1 MEQQQ
6 PPQPEKSPFTM
17 RSDGKP
23 RQTRQHFSCAECRRL
38 KLKCSRTWPCT
49 SCVKRHCEQICPFGQ
64 AKTIKGKRI
73 VLADAEHLHE
83 RIRKLE
89 VALSQ
94 ERAKNTQEPH
104 PLLVETDWF
113 TTEDGAGPSKLD
125 TKPDVGAID
134 ATVGAFGTL
143 KIGTEG
149 EAQFIGSFAG
159 SEYLREE
166 GQTSE
171 PTTPSDHMRA
181 GDPKFYEMQGAPVP
195 RAAYSETA
203 LRLHDAFLA
212 GGRWHRWRGCSPTST
227 VRGYAIIKVYWD
239 NVNWMYQ
246 PISKVL
252 FERDYLLN
260 AYDVSVRPHPHK
272 LAAVFFLM
280 AVGVMFDLT
289 REPWD
294 DRGAQLFFCGRACL
308 GLVGLENASPATV
321 LALHLMGTYILNDKL
336 GNSADVFWPILGT
349 ATRVAQSLGL
359 HRDGLMFGL
368 SSYEVQERRM
378 LYWEVLT
385 YDRLQALCFGRPC
398 AMSNRASDTL
408 LPDDELLA
416 GDDDFFHR
424 SKYRLIEIMERV
436 LDVQTNAKPTPYSTV
451 QAVDKEITTFRDNLP
466 ETMLPKTQISDLP
479 MDRLLS
485 PQIVIHRLSIRFL
498 VAQTR
503 LLLNRHWF
511 TIALKDTPEDPG
523 QSPFGDA
530 FVAAF
535 ESASEIVQTIRQL
548 VRYHPSLIARWWFF
562 WFHALSASVCLAAVA
577 IRAPMSVWAVP
588 AYQKLQQM
596 VDISAATRDGCRA
609 KNGLAA
615 ILQLRLSASEAME
628 AAAKTRRRA
637 SQPLATEDP
646 ATVSYL
652 EHLKAGAKLVRVGTG
667 QSPVRD
673 SSMSPSGIS
682 HTSPEL
688 RTLEALK
695 QEFSSRPG
703 SASAPYLPVNNLPPQ
718 NADFASTQW
727 LNNLVW
733 QPQDGM
739 PMGDL
744 GLGVPVDM
752 DTSIALGIGGSQ
764 HDLFDVL
771 VNGVGN
777 VGDSRYGGPR

>member
-1 MEQQQ
+1 LVTWAGHLVHRCAR
-6 PPQPEKSPFTM
+6 PTHP
-17 RSDGKP
+17 RSLP
-23 RQTRQHFSCAECRRL
+23 RRSGPAD
-38 KLKCSRTWPCT
+38 P
-49 SCVKRHCEQICPFGQ
+49 
-64 AKTIKGKRI
+64 RI

-113 TTEDGAGPSKLD
+113 TTEDGAGPSRLD
-125 TKPDVGAID
+125 TKPDVGNMD
-134 ATVGAFGTL
+134 AAAGAFGTL

-149 EAQFIGSFAG
+149 EAHFIGSFAG

-171 PTTPSDHMRA
+171 PNTPSDHMRA
-181 GDPKFYEMQGAPVP
+181 GEVFYETQGAPVS

-212 GGRWHRWRGCSPTST
+212 GGVGIAGAAGADYNVDALRAELPDLDRE
-227 VRGYAIIKVYWD
+227 GYAILKVYWD

-294 DRGAQLFFCGRACL
+294 DRAAQLFFCGRACL

-321 LALHLMGTYILNDKL
+321 LALHLMGTYILNDKI

-408 LPDDELLA
+408 LPDDEMLA
-416 GDDDFFHR
+416 GDDDGFHR

-436 LDVQTNAKPTPYSTV
+436 VDVVSFADSLPAPLQLADLSKPTPSRRPTPSSRPSTKRSPHV
-451 QAVDKEITTFRDNLP
+451 RTSTPRA
-466 ETMLPKTQISDLP
+466 SDT
-479 MDRLLS
+479 S
-485 PQIVIHRLSIRFL
+485 P
-498 VAQTR
+498 
-503 LLLNRHWF
+503 
-511 TIALKDTPEDPG
+511 
-523 QSPFGDA
+523 
-530 FVAAF
+530 
-535 ESASEIVQTIRQL
+535 RQL
-548 VRYHPSLIARWWFF
+548 ARHDAAEDADLGPADGPNAQPADCDPPAEHPLPRRTDAPAAQPPLVHDCAQGRARGPWP
-562 WFHALSASVCLAAVA
+562 VA
-577 IRAPMSVWAVP
+577 IR
-588 AYQKLQQM
+588 
-596 VDISAATRDGCRA
+596 
-609 KNGLAA
+609 
-615 ILQLRLSASEAME
+615 
-628 AAAKTRRRA
+628 
-637 SQPLATEDP
+637 
-646 ATVSYL
+646 
-652 EHLKAGAKLVRVGTG
+652 
-667 QSPVRD
+667 
-673 SSMSPSGIS
+673 
-682 HTSPEL
+682 
-688 RTLEALK
+688 
-695 QEFSSRPG
+695 
-703 SASAPYLPVNNLPPQ
+703 
-718 NADFASTQW
+718 
-727 LNNLVW
+727 
-733 QPQDGM
+733 
-739 PMGDL
+739 
-744 GLGVPVDM
+744 
-752 DTSIALGIGGSQ
+752 
-764 HDLFDVL
+764 
-771 VNGVGN
+771 
-777 VGDSRYGGPR
+777 

>member
-1 MEQQQ
+1 MLFRV
-6 PPQPEKSPFTM
+6 PPTRHLGTWAGHLVHRCARPTHAQSL
-17 RSDGKP
+17 P
-23 RQTRQHFSCAECRRL
+23 R
-38 KLKCSRTWPCT
+38 CSGPAD
-49 SCVKRHCEQICPFGQ
+49 P
-64 AKTIKGKRI
+64 RI

-113 TTEDGAGPSKLD
+113 TTEDGAGPSRLD
-125 TKPDVGAID
+125 TKPDVGNMD
-134 ATVGAFGTL
+134 AAAGAFGTL

-149 EAQFIGSFAG
+149 EAHFIGSFAG

-171 PTTPSDHMRA
+171 PNTPSDHMRA
-181 GDPKFYEMQGAPVP
+181 GEVFYETQGAPVS

-203 LRLHDAFLA
+203 LRLHDSFLA
-212 GGRWHRWRGCSPTST
+212 GGVGIAGAAGADYNVDALRAELPDLDRE
-227 VRGYAIIKVYWD
+227 GYAILKVYWD

-252 FERDYLLN
+252 FERGYLLN

-294 DRGAQLFFCGRACL
+294 DRAAQLFFCGRACL

-321 LALHLMGTYILNDKL
+321 LALHLMGTYILNDKI

-408 LPDDELLA
+408 LPDDEMLA
-416 GDDDFFHR
+416 GDDDGFHR

-436 LDVQTNAKPTPYSTV
+436 VDVVSYFDTGFVAASSAFSLLTSANQRQADALLRCPGRRQRDHHMFVPLRPAHLTPV
-451 QAVDKEITTFRDNLP
+451 RDNLP
-466 ETMLPKTQISDLP
+466 DTMLPKTQISDLP
-479 MDRLLS
+479 MDRMLS

-511 TIALKDTPEDPG
+511 TIALKDAPEDPG

-530 FVAAF
+530 FVAVF

-562 WFHALSASVCLAAVA
+562 WFHALSASVCL
-577 IRAPMSVWAVP
+577 
-588 AYQKLQQM
+588 
-596 VDISAATRDGCRA
+596 
-609 KNGLAA
+609 
-615 ILQLRLSASEAME
+615 
-628 AAAKTRRRA
+628 
-637 SQPLATEDP
+637 
-646 ATVSYL
+646 
-652 EHLKAGAKLVRVGTG
+652 
-667 QSPVRD
+667 
-673 SSMSPSGIS
+673 
-682 HTSPEL
+682 
-688 RTLEALK
+688 
-695 QEFSSRPG
+695 
-703 SASAPYLPVNNLPPQ
+703 
-718 NADFASTQW
+718 
-727 LNNLVW
+727 
-733 QPQDGM
+733 
-739 PMGDL
+739 
-744 GLGVPVDM
+744 
-752 DTSIALGIGGSQ
+752 
-764 HDLFDVL
+764 
-771 VNGVGN
+771 
-777 VGDSRYGGPR
+777 

>member
-1 MEQQQ
+1 
-6 PPQPEKSPFTM
+6 M

-94 ERAKNTQEPH
+94 ERSKNTQEPH
-104 PLLVETDWF
+104 PLLIETDWF
-113 TTEDGAGPSKLD
+113 TTEDGAGPSRLD
-125 TKPDVGAID
+125 TKPETGAID
-134 ATVGAFGTL
+134 AAAGAFGTL

-149 EAQFIGSFAG
+149 EAHFIGSFAG

-171 PTTPSDHMRA
+171 PNTPSDHMRTSE
-181 GDPKFYEMQGAPVP
+181 FYDTQMAAPVS

-203 LRLHDAFLA
+203 LKLHDAFLA
-212 GGRWHRWRGCSPTST
+212 GGVGIAGVAGADYNVDALRAELPDLDPE
-227 VRGYAIIKVYWD
+227 GYAILNVYWD

-246 PISKVL
+246 PISRAL

-260 AYDVSVRPHPHK
+260 AYDASVRPHPHK
-272 LAAVFFLM
+272 LAATFFLM
-280 AVGVMFDLT
+280 AVGVLFDLS
-289 REPWD
+289 RNPWD
-294 DRGAQLFFCGRACL
+294 DRAAHLFFCGRACL

-321 LALHLMGTYILNDKL
+321 LALHLMGTYILNDKI

-368 SSYEVQERRM
+368 SPYEVQERRM

-398 AMSNRASDTL
+398 AMSNRSSDTL
-408 LPDDELLA
+408 LPDDEALA
-416 GDDDFFHR
+416 GDEDGFHR

-451 QAVDKEITTFRDNLP
+451 QAVDKEITTFRENLP
-466 ETMLPKTQISDLP
+466 DTMLPKTQISDLP
-479 MDRLLS
+479 MDRMLS

-511 TIALKDTPEDPG
+511 TIALKDSPEDPG

-530 FVAAF
+530 FIAVF

-577 IRAPMSVWAVP
+577 IRAPLSVWAVP
-588 AYQKLQQM
+588 SYQKLQQM

-609 KNGLAA
+609 KNGLGA

-637 SQPLATEDP
+637 SQPLAFEDP

-673 SSMSPSGIS
+673 NSQSPSAIS
-682 HTSPEL
+682 GTLPEL

-695 QEFSSRPG
+695 QEMSSSRPG
-703 SASAPYLPVNNLPPQ
+703 SANVPYLPLNQLAAQ
-718 NADFASTQW
+718 NAEFPSSQW
-727 LNNLVW
+727 LSELVW
-733 QPQDGM
+733 QPPDGM
-739 PMGDL
+739 SMGDL
-744 GLGVPVDM
+744 GMGPPVDM
-752 DTSIALGIGGSQ
+752 DTSIALGIGSSQ
-764 HDLFDVL
+764 HELLDAF
-771 VNGVGN
+771 VNGVG
-777 VGDSRYGGPR
+777 RYHQR